1 MNTKTCKKCGWVY
14 PAYTEANCCRFCKE
28 PFTEGT
34 CKICRKFCTNL
45 IGDRGICP
53 ECYREQVNAYSRER
67 SIRNYRAGIIKAEER
82 FRAWIETLNDTKAHV
97 LTEEEW
103 MEACRYF
110 DGCAL
115 CGSHDISTR
124 GYFIRF
130 EDGGRY
136 NACNVIPM
144 CEICATSLKR
154 QPNPFIQMDP
164 NLNRNLAVGRGLS
177 LKNLNNTASYLQA
190 KIEGALHE
198 Q

>member
-14 PAYTEANCCRFCKE
+14 PAYTDANICRFCKE
-28 PFTEGT
+28 PFTEGI
-34 CKICRKFCTNL
+34 CKSCREFSTDIFNGTGMCRK
-45 IGDRGICP
+45 
-53 ECYREQVNAYSRER
+53 CYREYCNVRGRAYSIER
-67 SIRNYRAGIIKAEER
+67 YRRNISKAEER
-82 FRAWIETLNDTKAHV
+82 FSNWLENLNNVKTHV

-115 CGSHDISTR
+115 CGSHDIATR
-124 GYFIRF
+124 GYFVRF

-136 NACNVIPM
+136 NACNVVPT
-144 CEICATSLKR
+144 CEICATSLKK

-177 LKNLNNTASYLQA
+177 LANLNNTASYLQA